1 MGQDE
6 GSQDIKQEEAPLSSA
21 AGDDDSSMDTA
32 AKAESMAQVSNTL
45 KEIEDMSNEV
55 TRRESQQGLL
65 LENMDSLEQ
74 EFGLRTM
81 TSHDEL
87 VPSSSGDPNKDLE
100 GSTVSKE
107 KKSKSIM
114 SRIKKVGRKN
124 KKSKE
129 EEGIEEKDIE
139 EVDSQTQ
146 PGGST
151 STEDLNKDL
160 SEPEEENDSYKEFIQ
175 IISTDELDRKE
186 STGSAE

>member
-1 MGQDE
+1 
-6 GSQDIKQEEAPLSSA
+6 
-21 AGDDDSSMDTA
+21 
-32 AKAESMAQVSNTL
+32 
-45 KEIEDMSNEV
+45 MSNEV

-81 TSHDEL
+81 ASHDEL
-87 VPSSSGDPNKDLE
+87 ASASCPASGDPKDLE
-100 GSTVSKE
+100 GSAVSKE
-107 KKSKSIM
+107 KKSKGIL

-129 EEGIEEKDIE
+129 EEGIEEKDAIE

-146 PGGST
+146 PGGSIT

-160 SEPEEENDSYKEFIQ
+160 SDPEEDNDSYKEFIQ
-175 IISTDELDRKE
+175 IIIVLMNLIEKRVPAVLRIISERLCGLEIIVLCWLLVLYRDVCV
-186 STGSAE
+186 